1 MMLILSVLIL
11 LTAMATAAWAWRQ
24 WRDNV
29 HTDTA
34 MADVRILRGI
44 DTMILSNLTL
54 EALAQQIVDLI
65 PSTNRA
71 IGATLRV
78 ARPDGAVEVLAVSQS
93 LDSPD
98 SAHTLHQLAGSTLSP
113 GEIARG
119 GSKLAQA
126 LNQKQIVTGTELSEF
141 EAPTLDATAA
151 AEIQS
156 HFEIKGIVTYP
167 VLVDEVLT
175 GALTFYFDRGP
186 ATITSHDH
194 DLMQGITNEV
204 GIAIGNSR
212 LGSQVEEINR
222 KLSEANSHLTELD
235 AMKDD
240 FIAVASHQLR
250 SPLTA
255 VKGYLSM
262 LSDGDY
268 GEVPEKQR
276 VVVDQLVRSTN
287 EVINLVNDML
297 SVSRMN
303 AQKFELVTQPTALS
317 EIIRDVVAELSPLAA
332 DKGLELD
339 VQIPD
344 PEPATI
350 LVDPLRI
357 RQVVLNLI
365 DNAIKYTTTGSVKV
379 ALTST
384 DEAVTFSVADTGIGI
399 PENEQSKLF
408 GKFYRAKNA
417 RSRIVNGSGLG
428 LYVAKEIVT
437 KHGGELTFQSSEGK
451 GTVFTATLPRTAR
464 PVTSPPAAAISVA

>member
-303 AQKFELVTQPTALS
+303 AQKFEL
-317 EIIRDVVAELSPLAA
+317 SPLAA

-384 DEAVTFSVADTGIGI
+384 DEAVTFSVADTGIGL